1 MAVRTSVCGERR
13 GARRW
18 NYAAV
23 SACTV
28 ARMHEPLRS
37 SLGYCGGMDYEH
49 KRHLDVQIALAADP
63 DLAREL
69 TPRPIG
75 PGRWA
80 IVVEDW
86 SRGRAGRR
94 SRSRRRRCDWSEG
107 AFR

>member
-1 MAVRTSVCGERR
+1 
-13 GARRW
+13 
-18 NYAAV
+18 
-23 SACTV
+23 
-28 ARMHEPLRS
+28 MHEPLRS
-37 SLGYCGGMDYEH
+37 SLGYCAGMDYAH

-86 SRGRAGRR
+86 SRARLRESLADSGWGSDELDSIPMLAGQGREEIAV
-94 SRSRRRRCDWSEG
+94 
-107 AFR
+107 APPHV